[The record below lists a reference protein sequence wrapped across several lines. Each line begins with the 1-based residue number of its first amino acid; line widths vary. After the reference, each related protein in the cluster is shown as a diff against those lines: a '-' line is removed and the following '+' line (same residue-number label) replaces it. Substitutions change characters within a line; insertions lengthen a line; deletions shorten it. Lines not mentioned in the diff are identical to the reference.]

1 MFLNT
6 VIRQG
11 EENCKNHNIIK
22 QFKEE
27 NQMLREEVDYRALQ
41 NRKYERLLYDILD
54 YFDAL
59 DKVDRWENE
68 ESFKRMTR
76 NVIKNEARKLIKKEL
91 DNAANID

>member
-1 MFLNT
+1 MIRTL
-6 VIRQG
+6 IRQG

-27 NQMLREEVDYRALQ
+27 NQMLRDEVDYRALQ

-68 ESFKRMTR
+68 E
-76 NVIKNEARKLIKKEL
+76 IQI
-91 DNAANID
+91 

>member
-1 MFLNT
+1 MIRTL
-6 VIRQG
+6 IRQG

-22 QFKEE
+22 QYKEE
-27 NQMLREEVDYRALQ
+27 NQMLREEIDFRALQ

>member
-1 MFLNT
+1 MIRTL
-6 VIRQG
+6 IRQG
-11 EENCKNHNIIK
+11 EEICENHNIIK
-22 QFKEE
+22 QYKEE
-27 NQMLREEVDYRALQ
+27 NQMLREENDYRAIQ

-59 DKVDRWENE
+59 DKVDRWNNQ

-91 DNAANID
+91 KGVIE